1 MCWYPLA
8 EISPGYAIYV
18 QPEKALMNI
27 DITGINDVDAGKDHC
42 WENNLFGLDQLHT
55 AAWKETEC
63 RPLSIS
69 RVLNNPD
76 RCAIR
81 QKRSP
86 PAHSRKQAI
95 ETAGCRSDFCYSANR
110 KGLDRLG
117 APTIVKNLKRL
128 AWLRVDTARR
138 GRH

>member
-1 MCWYPLA
+1 MCRDPLA
-8 EISPGYAIYV
+8 EISSGYAIYV

-27 DITGINDVDAGKDHC
+27 DITGINDVDAGKYRY
-42 WENNLFGLDQLHT
+42 WENDLLGLDQLHT
-55 AAWKETEC
+55 AASKETEC
-63 RPLSIS
+63 RPLLIS

-76 RCAIR
+76 RSAIR
-81 QKRSP
+81 QQRSP
-86 PAHSRKQAI
+86 PAQFRKQAI
-95 ETAGCRSDFCYSANR
+95 ETAGCRSHFRYRADR

-117 APTIVKNLKRL
+117 ATTIVKNLKRL